1 MGQSAKRYMDRHRI
15 VRTDDMEEA
24 QAFLHSKGFALDISG
39 RDARDFDMCIN
50 CAILPGLSVGYLQ
63 NGIPVVSRSL
73 SDLLDYQI
81 LLPIQDVMEARTGGE
96 TIYCGP
102 QRAVVTSPQRDYWG
116 RTRGRGARFRV
127 CITTEAVRQQLAAL
141 LGQAPDRPLEFAP
154 GMDLADGFGRR
165 FARYIVAAVDDF
177 ERTTLIMSNLTTMTA
192 FEQFI
197 VCELLLY
204 HPHNYTK
211 ALQRLDRRIA
221 SRDVKRAIDYIHANL
236 DAPLTIGRIATTAGV
251 PGQTLF
257 KHFRDTHGIPP
268 MRYVRNLRFEKARQD
283 LLNANAGARITEIAV
298 RWGFSHLGRF
308 AVEYRSRFGESPSQT
323 LARRSPS
330 GSISRPKW
338 GLLRPPDAKR

>member
-177 ERTTLIMSNLTTMTA
+177 ERTTLIMSSLTTMTA

-197 VCELLLY
+197 VCELLLH

-236 DAPLTIGRIATTAGV
+236 DASLTIGRIATTAGV

-283 LLNANAGARITEIAV
+283 LLNANAGARITQIAV

-330 GSISRPKW
+330 GSMSRPEQ
-338 GLLRPPDAKR
+338 GLSDPPDAKR